1 MVINLSK
8 KSKSY
13 YLTKDNK
20 QNNLVFLDINKM
32 DGYEVKP
39 KVKEKDAILVNK
51 IIFVDPKCSE
61 KIIRKKIDKKIED
74 LLKQIKFID
83 DEDDDGTEDTI
94 RKSLIS
100 AEKLRLLIIN
110 KYAKYLG
117 NTYQNLTL
125 KKIMII
131 LEQLRYRLYIIDERK
146 KEQEYYSNR
155 EGKRGR

>member
-1 MVINLSK
+1 MINLSK

-20 QNNLVFLDINKM
+20 QKDLVFLDIDKM

-39 KVKEKDAILVNK
+39 KVKEKDMILVNK

-61 KIIRKKIDKKIED
+61 KIIRKKIDKKID
-74 LLKQIKFID
+74 NLLKQIKFID
-83 DEDDDGTEDTI
+83 DEDNDGTEDTI
-94 RKSLIS
+94 KKSLIS

-131 LEQLRYRLYIIDERK
+131 IEQLRYRLYIIDEIK
-146 KEQEYYSNR
+146 KEQEYCTNR
-155 EGKRGR
+155 DSKRGR